1 MSNETD
7 RLVSDAYD
15 ELANERTPEALNREV
30 LRLAAKEGRTSYSIA
45 RAWMR
50 PAAWAATVGLSL
62 VVVLELTNMPE
73 SDMAPLPESVPI
85 DRAAAPDVSD
95 RRQDTVNEDTM
106 LESEARDERQGA
118 LAKRSRPY
126 TPEEQ
131 TAEKAML
138 LDDAPAVSMDTAPD
152 EVASQSLD
160 PQRTLETYD
169 PNDLS
174 ETMERA
180 REQVGQPSLVP
191 MGVEQKAATAPE
203 RSADRVSESQA
214 ETAAEQSAR
223 TAPRAESFAAGI
235 TSLGA
240 ESDYLCPVEAR
251 QSAEKWLKCI
261 QELEASSPRELIDR
275 EYEALRKIYPDF
287 EHPATDK

>member
-15 ELANERTPEALNREV
+15 ELANERTPDALNREV
-30 LRLAAKEGRTSYSIA
+30 LRLAAKEGRTRYSIA

-50 PAAWAATVGLSL
+50 PAAWAATIGLSL

-85 DRAAAPDVSD
+85 DRA
-95 RRQDTVNEDTM
+95 
-106 LESEARDERQGA
+106 DEPQGA

-160 PQRTLETYD
+160 PPRTLEASD
-169 PNDLS
+169 PDDLS

-180 REQVGQPSLVP
+180 QEQVVQPSLVP
-191 MGVEQKAATAPE
+191 MAVEQKAATAPQ

-214 ETAAEQSAR
+214 ETATEQSAS
-223 TAPRAESFAAGI
+223 AAQRAESFAAGI
-235 TSLGA
+235 TSLSA
-240 ESDYLCPVEAR
+240 ESDYLCPEEAR
-251 QSAEKWLKCI
+251 LSAEKWLKCI
-261 QELEASSPRELIDR
+261 QGLEASSPRELIDR
-275 EYEALRKIYPDF
+275 EYEALRESYPDF
-287 EHPATDK
+287 EYPATDK